1 MVIVE
6 NKQTNKTKQTTI
18 FKKRK
23 DFDPKIQNLNGRSV
37 LDKFFFENDPLD
49 ELNMIGRVRNFFTV
63 PNNAQMPEKWPNS
76 PPLYTSKSIRF
87 FPFKKGF

>member
-1 MVIVE
+1 MAIVE
-6 NKQTNKTKQTTI
+6 QTKQTTI

-63 PNNAQMPEKWPNS
+63 PGTG
-76 PPLYTSKSIRF
+76 YITIIH
-87 FPFKKGF
+87 

>member
-6 NKQTNKTKQTTI
+6 QTNNKQTNKQTTI

-49 ELNMIGRVRNFFTV
+49 ELNMMKLG
-63 PNNAQMPEKWPNS
+63 
-76 PPLYTSKSIRF
+76 
-87 FPFKKGF
+87 

>member
-1 MVIVE
+1 L
-6 NKQTNKTKQTTI
+6 NKQTTNKTKQLTTI

-76 PPLYTSKSIRF
+76 PHPLYTARA
-87 FPFKKGF
+87 